1 MPLPFPDRRSYMYLI
16 IFAFAAMAG
25 YVTGFMLDDH
35 PLALMLGTLLCGVC
49 AMVACAL
56 VS

>member
-1 MPLPFPDRRSYMYLI
+1 MYLI
-16 IFAFAAMAG
+16 IFAMSAMAG

-35 PLALMLGTLLCGVC
+35 PVALMVGTLLCGVC

>member
-1 MPLPFPDRRSYMYLI
+1 MYLI
-16 IFAFAAMAG
+16 TFALCA
-25 YVTGFMLDDH
+25 V
-35 PLALMLGTLLCGVC
+35 ALMLGTLLCGVS

>member
-1 MPLPFPDRRSYMYLI
+1 MYLI
-16 IFAFAAMAG
+16 TFALAAMAG

-35 PLALMLGTLLCGVC
+35 PVALMVGTLLCGVC

>member
-1 MPLPFPDRRSYMYLI
+1 MYLI
-16 IFAFAAMAG
+16 IFAFTAMAG

-35 PLALMLGTLLCGVC
+35 PFALMVGTLLCGVC

>member
-1 MPLPFPDRRSYMYLI
+1 MYLI
-16 IFAFAAMAG
+16 TFALCAMAG

-35 PLALMLGTLLCGVC
+35 PVALMLGTLLWGVS